1 MNIKNLT
8 QKQKIILSILIVS
21 LSIILL
27 GIAVFGLVKTIK
39 KQKTVEAANL
49 EEKNEN
55 IQVNQNVVDNSEIS
69 IEDLTNEVQEN
80 NINQDAE
87 KQTSKKSGSTSS
99 SGYKYYIKVNYG
111 ANTVTIYTKDSDGN
125 YTVPY
130 KAMVCSTGTATPK
143 SGVYKIQNRWRWL
156 GLIGG
161 VYGQYST
168 QIVGNILF
176 HSVPYLE
183 KSQDS
188 LEYWEYDKLRNFL
201 FCWLY

>member
-1 MNIKNLT
+1 MKNLT
-8 QKQKIILSILIVS
+8 KKQKRIISISIMTIAIIV
-21 LSIILL
+21 L
-27 GIAVFGLVKTIK
+27 GIAIFGLIKTIN
-39 KQKTVEAANL
+39 KQKTVETAMLQEETENL
-49 EEKNEN
+49 QE
-55 IQVNQNVVDNSEIS
+55 QQNMVDNSEVN
-69 IEDLTNEVQEN
+69 IEDLADEEQEKNLDGNTIEQEN
-80 NINQDAE
+80 NKNSS
-87 KQTSKKSGSTSS
+87 TNSG
-99 SGYKYYIKVNYG
+99 GYKYYIKVNYG
-111 ANTVTIYTKDSDGN
+111 ANTVTIYTKDADGN

-201 FCWLY
+201 FCWLH

>member
-1 MNIKNLT
+1 MKNLT
-8 QKQKIILSILIVS
+8 KKQKIIISISIMSVAIIV
-21 LSIILL
+21 L
-27 GIAVFGLVKTIK
+27 GIAIFGLIKTIN
-39 KQKTVEAANL
+39 KQKTAETAMIQEETENL
-49 EEKNEN
+49 QE
-55 IQVNQNVVDNSEIS
+55 QQNVVDNSEAN
-69 IEDLTNEVQEN
+69 IEDLVDEEQQKNQAENTTKQEKN
-80 NINQDAE
+80 N
-87 KQTSKKSGSTSS
+87 SSTSS

-111 ANTVTIYTKDSDGN
+111 ANTVTIYTKDSNGK

-130 KAMVCSTGTATPK
+130 KAMVCSTGTATPT
-143 SGVYKIQNRWRWL
+143 SGVYTIKGRWRWL

-176 HSVPYLE
+176 HSVPYLD

-188 LEYWEYDKLRNFL
+188 LEYWEYDKLRNIL

>member
-8 QKQKIILSILIVS
+8 QKQKIILSILIMSVA
-21 LSIILL
+21 IIVL
-27 GIAVFGLVKTIK
+27 GITVFGLVNTIK
-39 KQKTVEAANL
+39 KQKVLETAMFETAQVEVPAIQGTQ
-49 EEKNEN
+49 EE
-55 IQVNQNVVDNSEIS
+55 IDNSEIS
-69 IEDLTNEVQEN
+69 IEDLENEENLEENAIKQEN
-80 NINQDAE
+80 
-87 KQTSKKSGSTSS
+87 SKSNSTTN